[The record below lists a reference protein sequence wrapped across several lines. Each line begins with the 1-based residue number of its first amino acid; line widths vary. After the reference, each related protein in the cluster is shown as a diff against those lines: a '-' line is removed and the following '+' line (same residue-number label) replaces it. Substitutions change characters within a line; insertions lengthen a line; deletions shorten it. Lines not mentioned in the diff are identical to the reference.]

1 MICRVELYNIIR
13 SCIKHNNFEELNEYS
28 RDEISAGRLAEIL
41 AETITHRLI
50 QDRLVDVDNGLLKMA
65 QDLQRRG
72 W

>member
-1 MICRVELYNIIR
+1 MICRVELFNIIR
-13 SCIKHNNFEELNEYS
+13 SCIKHNNFEELNEYADGQMS
-28 RDEISAGRLAEIL
+28 SGRLAEIL

-50 QDRLVDVDNGLLKMA
+50 QDKIIQTDDELVKMA